1 MIKIKEL
8 RIGNKVSV
16 NKGFEM
22 EVVSLFYDVAYLNFE
37 GNEGD
42 VWEEKENDLTSSQTT
57 ANVIGCTV
65 DIKEVLLTFSTTGI
79 CQVDIEKCVQIWN
92 NSFWNIS
99 QWKDEYNLVKV
110 YDSDNYGRCKI
121 SKQQAHELIGRLNLI
136 DEKSP
141 IFNSGR
147 TWRQVV

>member
-1 MIKIKEL
+1 MVWNFWNAQQL
-8 RIGNKVSV
+8 TN
-16 NKGFEM
+16 
-22 EVVSLFYDVAYLNFE
+22 AYLTINSFFMKLKPDLNLSSE
-37 GNEGD
+37 PTAD
-42 VWEEKENDLTSSQTT
+42 DLTSSQTT

-65 DIKEVLLTFSTTGI
+65 DIKEVLLTFPTTGI

>member
-1 MIKIKEL
+1 MVDVVKEFL
-8 RIGNKVSV
+8 
-16 NKGFEM
+16 M
-22 EVVSLFYDVAYLNFE
+22 FYL
-37 GNEGD
+37 
-42 VWEEKENDLTSSQTT
+42 KTKND
-57 ANVIGCTV
+57 
-65 DIKEVLLTFSTTGI
+65 K
-79 CQVDIEKCVQIWN
+79 
-92 NSFWNIS
+92 NI
-99 QWKDEYNLVKV
+99 KV